1 MRLFCTSK
9 YPAKRREREVER
21 PRHKG
26 GERGRD
32 RHRERERGK
41 ARKRG
46 ECGKE
51 GGTGGRERNS
61 AAGHLIVIVPPRS
74 YGGEHS
80 PCFLFLLFSPPLS
93 FLAPRFIS
101 GIIVENAVDIRL

>member
-9 YPAKRREREVER
+9 YPAKRREREVDLDIKEER
-21 PRHKG
+21 E
-26 GERGRD
+26 GETD
-32 RHRERERGK
+32 TEREREVRQGRGGSVG
-41 ARKRG
+41 RR
-46 ECGKE
+46 E
-51 GGTGGRERNS
+51 GGRERNS